1 MSRYKFVRYDHRK
14 HLDAVFDIM
23 TSADEQPLFL
33 MHSISNSLKDFDSW
47 IQDHLKY
54 NYNDFFIVEDENEK
68 LIGIVYSY
76 DHRMIDGH
84 CKITV
89 YIAQEWRHSG
99 IGGLISLDFIGFL
112 FKHYPY
118 RRINCDVYSY
128 NLESQTSL
136 RQAGFEET
144 GRVKEYRYL
153 NGRYHD
159 LLLFT
164 ISRDCFVKKWASRF
178 APELTDEQ

>member
-1 MSRYKFVRYDHRK
+1 MSQYKFVRYDHRK
-14 HLDAVFDIM
+14 HLDKVFEIM
-23 TSADEQPLFL
+23 MSPEEQPMFL

-54 NYNDFFIVEDENEK
+54 SYNDFFIVEDEREE

-89 YIAQEWRHSG
+89 YIAEKWRHGG
-99 IGGLISLDFIGFL
+99 IGGLITLDFMGFL

-118 RRINCDVYSY
+118 RRINCEVYGY
-128 NLESQTSL
+128 NLESQNSL
-136 RQAGFEET
+136 RQGCS
-144 GRVKEYRYL
+144 
-153 NGRYHD
+153 
-159 LLLFT
+159 
-164 ISRDCFVKKWASRF
+164 IS
-178 APELTDEQ
+178 PTDSVP

>member
-1 MSRYKFVRYDHRK
+1 MSRYKFVKYDHRK
-14 HLDAVFDIM
+14 HLDAVFCIM
-23 TSADEQPLFL
+23 TSPDEQPMFL

-54 NYNDFFIVEDENEK
+54 NYNDFFIVEDENDR

-76 DHRMIDGH
+76 DHRMIDRH
-84 CKITV
+84 CKLTV
-89 YIAQEWRHSG
+89 YIVPECRHG
-99 IGGLISLDFIGFL
+99 GVGGLITLDFIGFL

-118 RRINCDVYSY
+118 RRINCDVYNY
-128 NLESQTSL
+128 NIESKTSL

-144 GRVKEYRYL
+144 GRVKEYRYF
-153 NGRYHD
+153 NGQYHD

-164 ISRDCFVKKWASRF
+164 MSRESFVKRWASRF
-178 APELTDEQ
+178 APELADEQ